1 MNNDQLY
8 GGPSVATTGDSG
20 PSVNATDDDRPSREA
35 LGSHAILL
43 IGGSDTGRA
52 PMAAALLRR
61 LLAKHGYSYTVGSAG
76 VLGHD
81 GDLPEIE
88 ARETMAHM
96 SLNIND
102 YQARSLTDDL
112 VRDAALLLAVDSG
125 TALVLQARFP
135 AASARI
141 HTLGG
146 LAGRQRDIPDPFRM
160 QIGAW
165 ITYAR
170 EIAALLDAA
179 LPQIVGLL
187 PAVVASATGQ
197 PAAVASAAVEA
208 RAASDP
214 RSAAAER
221 IARLLRTAV
230 EMPDVVDW
238 AAARGRIE
246 VDLGLVAA
254 TPRSSSDLAAA
265 YIGLLRAALA
275 MTPATPTPGQLSALR
290 AAAGRLAEPVGQ
302 ADLNDLSMRLGS
314 WATL

>member
-8 GGPSVATTGDSG
+8 GGPSVATTGD
-20 PSVNATDDDRPSREA
+20 DRPSLEA
-35 LGSHAILL
+35 SGSHAILL
-43 IGGSDTGRA
+43 VGGSDTGRA

-96 SLNIND
+96 GLNIND

-208 RAASDP
+208 TASDP

-246 VDLGLVAA
+246 VDLDQVAA
-254 TPRSSSDLAAA
+254 TPRSSGDLAAA

-275 MTPATPTPGQLSALR
+275 MTPGAPTPGQLSALR

-302 ADLNDLSMRLGS
+302 ADLNDLSMRLGN